1 MPSTTPHHPDV
12 DPDLARR
19 LAAVAGRLTSGHD
32 AERLAACA
40 AIDRL
45 LAPRGLRLGELL
57 EGLAASRAEVGRS
70 PGTDDDARELLR
82 RIDASPWVPGPWESG
97 FLSSLR
103 LWRGRMTE
111 KQLAKLTEIA
121 ARAGVR

>member
-1 MPSTTPHHPDV
+1 MPSTTHQR
-12 DPDLARR
+12 PDLDPATTRR
-19 LAAVAGRLTSGHD
+19 LAAVAARLTSSHD
-32 AERLAACA
+32 GERLAACA
-40 AIDRL
+40 AIERL

-82 RIDASPWVPGPWESG
+82 RIDASPWMPAPWERG
-97 FLSSLR
+97 FLASLH
-103 LWRGRMTE
+103 LWRGHLTQ
-111 KQLAKLTEIA
+111 KQRAKLAEIA

>member
-1 MPSTTPHHPDV
+1 MPSTTHQR
-12 DPDLARR
+12 PDLDPATTRR
-19 LAAVAGRLTSGHD
+19 LAAVAARLTSSHD
-32 AERLAACA
+32 GERLAACA
-40 AIDRL
+40 AIERL

-82 RIDASPWVPGPWESG
+82 RIDASPWESQ

-103 LWRGRMTE
+103 LWRGRMTG
-111 KQLAKLTEIA
+111 KQRAKLTEIA